1 MDTIFM
7 NLKIVRFLILIDCY
21 LILLIKQN
29 QTEGMNI
36 MHGQI
41 LAFTILKNIKKSCNN
56 KTFEISA
63 SSWNNEF
70 NLSDGS

>member
-7 NLKIVRFLILIDCY
+7 NLKIVRFLTLIDCY

-41 LAFTILKNIKKSCNN
+41 LAFTI
-56 KTFEISA
+56 
-63 SSWNNEF
+63 
-70 NLSDGS
+70 